1 MNNSTV
7 QGARWLPRALF
18 VMGTAVA
25 AVTVLYLFLLSRLV
39 SVDWTRGRGWL
50 LLLTPALGVLAY
62 VLLARGRGGSRGA
75 AVRWLA
81 AAVAL
86 AALWPAWQGY
96 AWMRGPQAY
105 VWTWWQRE
113 NPESARPIGAWQL
126 PSVGFVRART
136 DALVL
141 FNGEGRRA
149 GGRAAP
155 EGTSFCVLSRT
166 TAHDVGLVA
175 AERAPG
181 GCGTRVS
188 AVDLKQDEELWAKDL
203 PAAPPA
209 DGDTPPAAVVDTT
222 AVVVADGALL
232 GLDLRSGGE
241 RWRMPVPAGCR
252 VRALDGAADRVLY
265 VEDCPGAGAGT
276 GTGTARLTSLDAGTG
291 TPAWQ
296 TPLPTGPSAELRMLS
311 ARPIA
316 LRVGDAVRL
325 FDDAGRERGAVPVAG
340 PEEDLLA
347 EPGPLVSGDLLVL
360 PVKGKVPG
368 VSAYSLL
375 DGRRAWHAGL
385 DGATV
390 LGLAQGRAP
399 GGVDVVTSTAARTHL
414 WHLDG
419 TTGRAE
425 AEPTILRDVPL
436 GRRFEIYPTGVEGY
450 TFVNLDPAGELPSYV
465 ALKRVTGW

>member
-1 MNNSTV
+1 MNNSTL

-18 VMGTAVA
+18 VSGTAVA
-25 AVTVLYLFLLSRLV
+25 AVTALYLVLLSRLV

-75 AVRWLA
+75 AVRWVA

-105 VWTWWQRE
+105 VWTWWQAE
-113 NPESARPIGAWQL
+113 NPEPARPIGAWQL
-126 PSVGFVRART
+126 PGAGLVRART
-136 DALVL
+136 DGLRIY
-141 FNGEGRRA
+141 NGEGRSA

-155 EGTSFCVLSRT
+155 GGTAFCALSRT
-166 TAHDVGLVA
+166 VAHGVGLVV

-188 AVDLKQDEELWAKDL
+188 AVDLKQDKELWAKDL

-209 DGDTPPAAVVDTT
+209 DGDTPAVAVVDAT

-232 GLDLRSGGE
+232 GLDLRSGEE

-252 VRALDGAADRVLY
+252 TRALDGAADRVLY
-265 VEDCPGAGAGT
+265 VEDCPGAGAGP
-276 GTGTARLTSLDAGTG
+276 GTARLTSLDARTG

-296 TPLPTGPSAELRMLS
+296 TPLRITPGALRMLS
-311 ARPIA
+311 PHPIA
-316 LRVGDAVRL
+316 LRAGDAVRL
-325 FDDAGRERGAVPVAG
+325 FDDAGRERGAIPVAG
-340 PEEDLLA
+340 PKEDLLA
-347 EPGPLVSGDLLVL
+347 DPGPLVSGDLLVL
-360 PVKGKVPG
+360 PVKGRVPG

-414 WHLDG
+414 WHLAG
-419 TTGRAE
+419 TTGRPK

-436 GRRFEIYPTGVEGY
+436 GRRFEIYPTGTEGY

-465 ALKRVTGW
+465 ALMRVTGW

>member
-1 MNNSTV
+1 MDDHTSR
-7 QGARWLPRALF
+7 GALWTARALF
-18 VMGTAVA
+18 VSGTAAA
-25 AVTVLYLFLLSRLV
+25 AVTVLYLLLLGWMATV
-39 SVDWTRGRGWL
+39 EWTRGRDLL

-75 AVRWLA
+75 PVRWLA
-81 AAVAL
+81 VAVAL

-96 AWMRGPQAY
+96 QWMRGPQAY
-105 VWTWWQRE
+105 AWTWSQAE
-113 NPESARPIGAWQL
+113 KPESARPIGAWQR
-126 PSVGFVRART
+126 PSQGLVRVRT
-136 DALVL
+136 DALFL
-141 FNGEGRRA
+141 YNGEGRRA

-155 EGTSFCVLSRT
+155 PGTAFCALSRT
-166 TAHDVGLVA
+166 IAHDVGLVA

-188 AVDLKQDEELWAKDL
+188 AVDLKQDKELWARDL

-209 DGDTPPAAVVDTT
+209 DGDTPPVVVVDAT
-222 AVVVADGALL
+222 AVVVADGTLL
-232 GLDLRSGGE
+232 GLDLRSGEE

-252 VRALDGAADRVLY
+252 ARALDGAADRVLY
-265 VEDCPGAGAGT
+265 VEDCPGAG
-276 GTGTARLTSLDAGTG
+276 TGTARLTSLDPRTG

-296 TPLPTGPSAELRMLS
+296 TPLRAGPSAELRMLS

-316 LRVGDAVRL
+316 LRAGDAVRL
-325 FDDAGRERGAVPVAG
+325 FDDAGRERGSVPVAG
-340 PEEDLLA
+340 PKEDLLA

-360 PVKGKVPG
+360 PVRGKVPG
-368 VSAYSLL
+368 VSAYSLR

-390 LGLAQGRAP
+390 LGLAPGRAR

-419 TTGRAE
+419 TTGRPG

-450 TFVNLDPAGELPSYV
+450 TFVNLDPSGELPSYV
-465 ALKRVTGW
+465 ALKRVRDW

>member
-1 MNNSTV
+1 MNNSTR
-7 QGARWLPRALF
+7 QGARRMPRALF
-18 VMGTAVA
+18 VAGTAVA
-25 AVTVLYLFLLSRLV
+25 AVTVLYLLLLGHLAF
-39 SVDWTRGRGWL
+39 VDWSRGRGL
-50 LLLTPALGVLAY
+50 LLLVTPALGVLGY

-96 AWMRGPQAY
+96 VWMRGPQAY
-105 VWTWWQRE
+105 AWTWWQSE
-113 NPESARPIGAWQL
+113 NPESARPVGAWEL
-126 PSVGFVRART
+126 PSAGFVRART
-136 DALVL
+136 DRLVL

-155 EGTSFCVLSRT
+155 QGTVFCALSRT

-175 AERAPG
+175 AARTPG

-188 AVDLKQDEELWAKDL
+188 AVDLRQQEELWSKDL

-209 DGDTPPAAVVDTT
+209 GGDAPPVAVVDTT

-232 GLDLRSGGE
+232 GLDLRGGGE
-241 RWRMPVPAGCR
+241 RWRTPVPAGCR
-252 VRALDGAADRVLY
+252 ARALDGAADRVLY
-265 VEDCPGAGAGT
+265 VEDCPAA
-276 GTGTARLTSLDAGTG
+276 GTARLTSLDARTG

-296 TPLPTGPSAELRMLS
+296 TPLRAGPAAELRLLS

-316 LRVGDAVRL
+316 LRAGDAVRL
-325 FDDAGRERGAVPVAG
+325 FDDAGRERGAVPVVG
-340 PEEDLLA
+340 PGEDLLA
-347 EPGPLVSGDLLVL
+347 EPGPLVSGGLLVL
-360 PVKGKVPG
+360 PVKGRVPG

-375 DGRRAWHAGL
+375 DGSRVWHAGL

-419 TTGRAE
+419 ATGRTGAR
-425 AEPTILRDVPL
+425 PTILRDVPL

-450 TFVNLDPAGELPSYV
+450 TFVNLDPGGELPSYV